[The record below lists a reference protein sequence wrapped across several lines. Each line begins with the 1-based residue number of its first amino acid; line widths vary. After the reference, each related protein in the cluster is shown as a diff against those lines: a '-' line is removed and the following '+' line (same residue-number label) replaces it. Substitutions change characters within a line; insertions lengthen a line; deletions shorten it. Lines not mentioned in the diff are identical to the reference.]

1 MTNGVNYNI
10 QKYMSSNTGIDKS
23 NVQAGIEKSK
33 QVVTNSVE
41 TNSASQVLSGLI
53 DSENLQDSL
62 RILPIVYFSNK
73 LIDFLIAKQDGKG
86 LLDIVAKFGDKISD
100 VLKLDKIFNSKNS
113 GKISR
118 FLTNNRFTKYFT
130 ETYKAMPKS
139 SIARGQIQSLSEE
152 FAGKAISE
160 VSKLKETIPDFGKY
174 FNSETLS
181 YFGLAK
187 AKDGVKTVFSKE
199 MADDVAKGIGKLVEE
214 NKDKISGSKLLGL
227 KNKLNTASMNTG
239 KSALGKL
246 LAKSTMKTKELL
258 TYGGDLFSL
267 YFTANVLIR
276 AHKASKEAPK
286 GEKLSTFM
294 HVLSE
299 QYIGLLLYKPCTNIL
314 YKIGG
319 NKYRGMTPEARAA
332 LKELVKNTNAN
343 TALTKEGLQIAKM
356 QRKLLIKGVDKDK
369 VAQLAGKGLK
379 EAKELAKSLK
389 HDGAKLKL
397 WERPLK
403 FLGKILDTGLD
414 KMKITKF
421 INIGKLKLKLPKI
434 TLGGF
439 LGGFARFVI
448 IMMVI
453 QPLLQKPITKL
464 FHKIFGEPKAY
475 LEKQKKNEQKSNP
488 NNTDTAT
495 QQENEQVV
503 NPKETNLLKIY
514 SQNQPSETANPISAQ
529 QTDLSSSSEFKESE
543 LPALNLFNKDKKQD
557 DSEQYIPSIE
567 VQFAPEDTSYDD
579 ARAAEMIKNADKLL
593 ARASKVVN
601 S

>member
-10 QKYMSSNTGIDKS
+10 QKYMTANTGIDKS

-41 TNSASQVLSGLI
+41 SNSVSQVVSGVSK
-53 DSENLQDSL
+53 SENRRDAI
-62 RILPIVYFSNK
+62 RILPVVYFSNK
-73 LIDFLIAKQDGKG
+73 LIDALIAKQDGKG
-86 LLDIVAKFGDKISD
+86 LLDIVAKIGDKISD
-100 VLKLDKIFNSKNS
+100 ILKLDKIFNPKNS

-130 ETYKAMPKS
+130 NTYKAMPKS
-139 SIARGQIQSLSEE
+139 SIARSQIQSLSEE
-152 FAGKAISE
+152 YAGKAISE
-160 VSKLKETIPDFGKY
+160 VSKLTETIPDLGKY

-181 YFGLAK
+181 HFGLAE
-187 AKDGVKTVFSKE
+187 AKDGVKTVFSKD
-199 MADDVAKGIGKLVEE
+199 MADDIAKGIGKLIEE
-214 NKDKISGSKLLGL
+214 NKDKISSRKLLEL
-227 KNKLNTASMNTG
+227 KNKLNTANMNTG

-246 LAKSTMKTKELL
+246 LAKSTMKTKDLL
-258 TYGGDLFSL
+258 TYGGDLLGL
-267 YFTANVLIR
+267 YFTASAFIQ

-299 QYIGLLLYKPCTNIL
+299 QYIGLLLIKPCTNIL

-332 LKELVKNTNAN
+332 LKDLVKNTNAN
-343 TALTKEGLQIAKM
+343 TALTKEGLKIAKM
-356 QRKLLIKGVDKDK
+356 QRELLIKGVDKDK

-403 FLGKILDTGLD
+403 FLGKILNTGLD

-439 LGGFARFVI
+439 LGGFARIMI
-448 IMMVI
+448 IIMVI
-453 QPLLQKPITKL
+453 QPLIQKPITKL

-488 NNTDTAT
+488 NNTDPAM
-495 QQENEQVV
+495 QQQNEQTV

-514 SQNQPSETANPISAQ
+514 SQNQPSETASPIPAQ
-529 QTDLSSSSEFKESE
+529 QTDLSISSEFKESE
-543 LPALNLFNKDKKQD
+543 LPALNLFNKNKKQD

-567 VQFAPEDTSYDD
+567 VQYEPEDTSYDD

>member
-1 MTNGVNYNI
+1 MANGINGNF
-10 QKYMSSNTGIDKS
+10 QKYMSAGTGIEKTA
-23 NVQAGIEKSK
+23 VQEKLEKSK
-33 QVVTNSVE
+33 QVVTNNVESNSV
-41 TNSASQVLSGLI
+41 SQVVSGVSK
-53 DSENLQDSL
+53 SENRRDAI

-73 LIDFLIAKQDGKG
+73 LIDSLIAKQDGKG

-100 VLKLDKIFNSKNS
+100 ILKLDKIFNPKNS
-113 GKISR
+113 GKISG

-139 SIARGQIQSLSEE
+139 SMAKGQIQSLSEE

-160 VSKLKETIPDFGKY
+160 VSKLKETIPDFCKY

-181 YFGLAK
+181 HFGLAE
-187 AKDGVKTVFSKE
+187 AKDGLKTVFSKE
-199 MADDVAKGIGKLVEE
+199 MADDIAKGIEKLIEE
-214 NKDKISGSKLLGL
+214 NKDKISGRKLFEL
-227 KNKLNTASMNTG
+227 KNKLNTANMNTG

-246 LAKSTMKTKELL
+246 LAKSTMKTKDLL
-258 TYGGDLFSL
+258 TYGGDILGL
-267 YFTANVLIR
+267 YFTASAFIQ

-319 NKYRGMTPEARAA
+319 NKYRGMTPEAREA

-356 QRKLLIKGVDKDK
+356 QRNLLVKGVDKDK
-369 VAQLAGKGLK
+369 VAELAGKGLS
-379 EAKELAKSLK
+379 EAKNLAKSLK
-389 HDGAKLKL
+389 HEGAKLKF

-403 FLGKILDTGLD
+403 FMGKVLDTGLD

-421 INIGKLKLKLPKI
+421 INIGKLKIKLPKI

-439 LGGFARFVI
+439 LGGFARLMI
-448 IMMVI
+448 IMMVL
-453 QPLLQKPITKL
+453 QPILQKPVTKL
-464 FHKIFGEPKAY
+464 FHKIFGEPKTY
-475 LEKQKKNEQKSNP
+475 LEKQKKNEQKSAPVPKSP
-488 NNTDTAT
+488 NSQT
-495 QQENEQVV
+495 EQPDAQTV
-503 NPKETNLLKIY
+503 NPQETNLLKIF
-514 SQNQPSETANPISAQ
+514 SQNQQPQGNSPVPAQ
-529 QTDLSSSSEFKESE
+529 QSDAALTPAEKESE
-543 LPALNLFNKDKKQD
+543 IPALNLFKKDKTD
-557 DSEQYIPSIE
+557 DEPYIPSVE
-567 VQFAPEDTSYDD
+567 VHFAPEDTSEDD
-579 ARAAEMIKNADKLL
+579 ARAEAMIKRADKLIG
-593 ARASKVVN
+593 RASKIMN